1 MPCTL
6 GVLPTSLPMSGTWPP
21 QAAEVFTSACRAHGV
36 PAPEPAPDHDTTSHQ
51 YHQAVA
57 PRAPPHILPFCCP
70 RLFLADSANAASD
83 AVGKSCRIGI
93 CMGLPCTQGSP
104 GVGHLNGSACGATPL
119 SMRTIRCCKA
129 CLQRP
134 CAPHTA
140 PAGLHWIYAS
150 SAAAGSAAAVRPQK
164 FSPALANAS
173 CSPNQLSLRPTLLRM
188 SRLHPPPQRTTVP
201 HLPTQ
206 PSHAKAPLTRWRV
219 GAHIAGFSCLCCM
232 PRSVAFT
239 PMRLMLGKPMLI
251 MHRCGNAPLTFFARP
266 RLCSP
271 LLWCTRCI
279 PCST

>member
-1 MPCTL
+1 MHARSACATSLRTLRALRRPSTGPRAGMPCTL
-6 GVLPTSLPMSGTWPP
+6 GVLPTSLPMSGT
-21 QAAEVFTSACRAHGV
+21 C
-36 PAPEPAPDHDTTSHQ
+36 D
-51 YHQAVA
+51 A
-57 PRAPPHILPFCCP
+57 PRAARRGRPKPLRCSPVPAVHMASRRRSPPRIMTPP
-70 RLFLADSANAASD
+70 RISTIKRLHLGPPLTSSRFVVRGCSLQTPPTLRRMLL
-83 AVGKSCRIGI
+83 GKSCRIGI
-93 CMGLPCTQGSP
+93 CIGLPCTQGNP

-206 PSHAKAPLTRWRV
+206 PGHAKAPLTRWRV
-219 GAHIAGFSCLCCM
+219 GAHIAGCSCFAACRG
-232 PRSVAFT
+232 RS
-239 PMRLMLGKPMLI
+239 PSL
-251 MHRCGNAPLTFFARP
+251 RCA
-266 RLCSP
+266 
-271 LLWCTRCI
+271 
-279 PCST
+279 